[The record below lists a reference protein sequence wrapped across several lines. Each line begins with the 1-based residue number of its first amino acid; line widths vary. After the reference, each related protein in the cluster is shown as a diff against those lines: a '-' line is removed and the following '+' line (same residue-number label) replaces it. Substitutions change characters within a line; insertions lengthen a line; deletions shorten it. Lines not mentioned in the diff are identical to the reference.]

1 MNSVTWL
8 LVFLEDL
15 ILAST
20 AVFCPVDF
28 GSVSKP
34 SLSGSNAFPSFH
46 VCGVGRRLC
55 VYGFFFFFQFKCVFY
70 SFDSVSSISINCY
83 NYTQ

>member
-20 AVFCPVDF
+20 AVFCPVA
-28 GSVSKP
+28 P
-34 SLSGSNAFPSFH
+34 FPNRLFLAPLHSRRFTFAALGDVCVFTASSFF
-46 VCGVGRRLC
+46 L
-55 VYGFFFFFQFKCVFY
+55 QFKCVFY